1 MARLPL
7 AELRKISRE
16 FPHVLHCEPP
26 DVTGEGVW
34 KVRGDLEPGIELVAE
49 HANLLIALARFGTAY
64 YKLQQT
70 RGVLDNATTV
80 R

>member
-1 MARLPL
+1 M
-7 AELRKISRE
+7 
-16 FPHVLHCEPP
+16 LHCEPP
-26 DVTGEGVW
+26 AVSKTDDWVI
-34 KVRGDLEPGIELVAE
+34 RGDLEPGIELVAR
-49 HANLLIALARFGTAY
+49 HPNLLVAMARFGTAY